1 MSDTDRVWMRH
12 PDLPDHDPLQAVR
25 SQVPHLAAGG
35 WVETEAPKQPEP
47 EPEPA
52 KKKSSSAGS
61 KPKPTSGAAASQGG
75 ND

>member
-35 WVETEAPKQPEP
+35 WVEAEAPKQP